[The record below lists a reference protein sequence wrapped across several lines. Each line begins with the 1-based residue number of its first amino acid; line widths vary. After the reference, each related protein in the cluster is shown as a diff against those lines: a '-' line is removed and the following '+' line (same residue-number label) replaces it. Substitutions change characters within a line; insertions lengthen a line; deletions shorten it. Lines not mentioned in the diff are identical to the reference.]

1 MCTRTRNTSYIMAL
15 TLLGFMPQFAF
26 ADWSGAY
33 AGASVGLLATGEATG
48 DDDGEELS
56 SEIDGGAIV
65 GGFGGYQ
72 VQRDAL
78 VFGGEVALS
87 FANEFEIDTNGFVDE
102 ADFRILDIK
111 ARAGYDLGDTLIYV
125 VAGLSLIEVD
135 GDTVEG
141 ADETAEGFNIGLGAD
156 YRINDQVTVG
166 AEYLARRLV
175 LDDDFDTEIT
185 TDTVAVRASFNF

>member
-111 ARAGYDLGDTLIYV
+111 ARAGYDLGDTLIYG

>member
-78 VFGGEVALS
+78 VFGGEVARS
-87 FANEFEIDTNGFVDE
+87 VANEFEIDTNGFVDE

-111 ARAGYDLGDTLIYV
+111 ARAGDDLGDTLIYV